1 VSRRISERFG
11 QVPVNRLWTWARLCV
26 LEFDSTLPEFRVRL
40 AVHGGNRFIGNL
52 GRHRLLRGRR
62 AGRLT
67 CGATRVGHWRMRAR
81 KDRFADVPGG
91 SFEFPEPLGA
101 AAACDDDPQPMAY
114 LTERTANSHPNYCR
128 RNETGMCGM
137 YGVTGVRQDN
147 LADV

>member
-1 VSRRISERFG
+1 MHIERAPGTDELHRFGLLGSIHEDDIQPQVRCWVSRRISERFG

-67 CGATRVGHWRMRAR
+67 CGATRVGH
-81 KDRFADVPGG
+81 
-91 SFEFPEPLGA
+91 
-101 AAACDDDPQPMAY
+101 
-114 LTERTANSHPNYCR
+114 
-128 RNETGMCGM
+128 
-137 YGVTGVRQDN
+137 
-147 LADV
+147 

>member
-1 VSRRISERFG
+1 
-11 QVPVNRLWTWARLCV
+11 
-26 LEFDSTLPEFRVRL
+26 
-40 AVHGGNRFIGNL
+40 
-52 GRHRLLRGRR
+52 
-62 AGRLT
+62 
-67 CGATRVGHWRMRAR
+67 MRAR
-81 KDRFADVPGG
+81 KDRFANVPGG